1 MQLVMTKPSPQLI
14 LSAAASALAMAALAL
29 SGPSLGGQT
38 SDHLSPVPAVAGID
52 LPSLPALPG
61 LLPR

>member
-1 MQLVMTKPSPQLI
+1 MQPVMLKPSPQLF

-29 SGPSLGGQT
+29 SGPSIGQQKG
-38 SDHLSPVPAVAGID
+38 DRLSPVPAVAGID

-61 LLPR
+61 LFPR